1 MATSKEGISLPVSPV
16 RPKRAVQRP
25 RYLDDFLVEYT
36 DQHSLAQ
43 MHRHEEER
51 NLLSPARSISSMTP
65 MQNAN
70 DAIVHQALETARQQ
84 SETAKK
90 QTELLEF
97 FLQHHSLQT
106 SAQWSRRSSR
116 HQTPVRK
123 LYPDRG
129 GEPQPSPALAPHH
142 HRTEDHPSE
151 TAEISHQLEQ
161 MTLPPPLSRV
171 IQPPKH
177 TLNPCHDIQS
187 IKQDTEYD
195 PPAHL
200 QPSHPKGSPQGLQH
214 SVGFLRNVSSDSSL
228 LSYPISSNCKLNAAT
243 TSSQHKESGESQLG
257 NPHRVPLEPHNYL
270 PHVAPPRSLHV
281 SPATDQMMPLP
292 MHQSTFQ
299 PPYVP
304 QPFYQ
309 GNPAMLAHYPSTGY
323 QHPPL
328 NIEGPTFPDFTQE
341 DRAQYVELRLSLS
354 TLLHPSQSEHYKYAI
369 LLKHVKVPQAHRLV
383 LAHAESNMPY
393 SEALK
398 ALDERYGRP
407 YQFVLKEIEDM
418 ERLPP
423 IRSDRALD
431 EFSIRVQSLVG
442 MLKALRGEGHEE
454 LHCGSNVKRLL
465 SRLPKHQQERFRR
478 QQYRK
483 DPDKLKL
490 TLTDFSEWLK
500 AEVRCLDIEPSLQ
513 AHSEKDRREYKQ
525 QKSNVKITTVMHGT
539 GSSSNHPSNT
549 PSKVAHSIRTQVK
562 GKIYCPYCEAE
573 HYLSQCESFAKLT
586 KAEMVDWIKVKR
598 RCWRC
603 GRSHLASACDLKK
616 PCRLCKSK
624 HLSVLHEVNQRSENE
639 PTIMSTAETHYL
651 DQPNRYSQ
659 VLLKIVRVNLQY
671 QDKVLDTYAVLD
683 DGSERTIL
691 LSSAARRLGVQ
702 GQAEDLT
709 LRTIRQDIKI
719 LSGSRVSFTITPASQ
734 PTKRFSIQGAFTGE
748 HLGLSQYSYPVTQ
761 LQRRYRH
768 LRGLTIPPI
777 DGAQPTLLIGS
788 DNADLI
794 VPIEPVHLGPPGG
807 PAAVK
812 TKLGWTLQGPAKYLQ
827 QQLPT
832 TQCLFTTVSSPSV
845 ELFSQVE
852 RLWQLDTLPF
862 KSERLVTRSR
872 QDKYSVDLLEAET
885 IRVEVNGVHRYAT
898 PLLRVP
904 NMPKLKVSKEV
915 VMKNLRNTEKRLVQD
930 PLRASTYR
938 EEIKKLEIAGYVN
951 KIDSC
956 EADSSEE
963 SWFLPHH
970 MVRHNGKE
978 RIVFNCSFQLGRQ
991 SLNNYLLPGPALGP
1005 SLLGVLL
1012 RFREH
1017 RVAVSGDIKG
1027 MFHQIRLLDRDKPL
1041 LRFLWRDLKTDEQ
1054 PSVYQWEVLP
1064 FGTTCS
1070 PCCAIFAL
1078 QKHVNESSQPG
1089 ENVRHSVE
1097 QCFYVDNCLQSLP
1110 TVVEASNLVTRL
1122 RNLLAAGG
1130 FEIRQ
1135 WASNQPEVICNL
1147 PKEAK
1152 SDSSERWVS
1161 EMHGEAQE
1169 MTLGLSWHFM
1179 EDTLHYRHRPVA
1191 PSQTTMRHIYKILAS
1206 QYDPLGHILPFTT
1219 RAKVLVQRLWAK
1231 DRDWDDSNLPVD
1243 LLQAWTTWEEELPQ
1257 LPKISLSRSYF
1268 PLDVDV
1274 SAITL
1279 ELHVFCDASES
1290 AYGSVAYLRG
1300 EDPQGQVHVAFVL
1313 ARSRV
1318 APKKQQSMP
1327 RLELCAALTGAQ
1339 LAQMIQRELT
1349 LQLRDT
1355 VLWSDSTTVLAW
1367 IKSESCRYKVF
1378 VGTRISEIQELTDHR
1393 AWRYVDTQNNPA
1405 DPITRGMTLS
1415 NLAKPNQFS
1424 QGPAFLRLPRE
1435 SWPATNSF
1443 VEVPDET
1450 EMKRSAFC
1458 GFMSAITA
1466 PEIPAPEDHS
1476 TFEDLLEATSKSLHG
1491 AAFQS
1496 SALSADDYGEA
1507 ELRILQRAQYDSFPD
1522 EVKCLKAGKAL
1533 PSSSRLLSLAPEYDV
1548 SMGLIRVGG
1557 RLRRSTSLEE
1567 DVVHPI
1573 VLEPKHHIT
1582 KLIIRQYDN
1591 QLLHPGSERVF
1602 AELRRKFWIL
1612 QGREAVRRH
1621 QRSCP
1626 ECQKWRAKP
1635 VIPKMAD
1642 LPPCRLRL
1650 LKPPFYSTGVD
1661 CFGPFQVKRGR
1672 STEKR
1677 WGIVFKCMTTRCVH
1691 LDVLSNMDTD
1701 SFLMSLRRFVARRGT
1716 PFELL
1721 SDCGTNFRGGEH
1733 ELKASFEAMGEELQI
1748 KLAKQQIR
1756 FQFNPPNAPHFG
1768 GAWEREV
1775 RSIKAAL
1782 YVTLGA
1788 QTVTEEVLQTVLI
1801 EVEGILNSK
1810 PLGYVSTD
1818 VADADPVTPN
1828 YLLMGRP
1835 DSSLPQVVYPESE
1848 ILSRRRWRHSQVL
1861 ADQFWTHFIRSYL
1874 PFLQSRQKWVKDT
1887 ENLTVGTVV
1896 MVIDQRLPRALWP
1909 VGRVTKTIRS
1919 VDGKVRTAEV
1929 QVEERTYT
1937 RPVAK
1942 LIELP
1947 AIPDN
1952 VSTTAPVDS

>member
-1 MATSKEGISLPVSPV
+1 MSIKEGFYKI
-16 RPKRAVQRP
+16 A
-25 RYLDDFLVEYT
+25 
-36 DQHSLAQ
+36 
-43 MHRHEEER
+43 
-51 NLLSPARSISSMTP
+51 
-65 MQNAN
+65 
-70 DAIVHQALETARQQ
+70 ALETARQQ

-97 FLQHHSLQT
+97 FLQHHSPRT
-106 SAQWSRRSSR
+106 SAQSSRRSSR
-116 HQTPVRK
+116 HQTPVRQ

-129 GEPQPSPALAPHH
+129 GEPQSSPVLTPHQ
-142 HRTEDHPSE
+142 HRTEDHPSVA
-151 TAEISHQLEQ
+151 AELTHQLEQ
-161 MTLPPPLSRV
+161 MTLPPPLNRAT
-171 IQPPKH
+171 QPPQH
-177 TLNPCHDIQS
+177 TLIPRYDVQA
-187 IKQDTEYD
+187 IKQDSEHD

-200 QPSHPKGSPQGLQH
+200 QPRESTQGLQP
-214 SVGFLRNVSSDSSL
+214 SVGLLRNASSYSSL
-228 LSYPISSNCKLNAAT
+228 SCYPISSYCKPNAAAP
-243 TSSQHKESGESQLG
+243 SSQHEKGRELQLG
-257 NPHRVPLEPHNYL
+257 NPHLVPPEPHTSHL

-281 SPATDQMMPLP
+281 NPAFNQMMPLP
-292 MHQSTFQ
+292 VHQSIHQ

-323 QHPPL
+323 QHAPP
-328 NIEGPTFPDFTQE
+328 NIEGPTFPDFTKE

-369 LLKHVKVPQAHRLV
+369 LLKHVKVPHAHRLV
-383 LAHAESNMPY
+383 LAHAESNMPN

-418 ERLPP
+418 EPLPP
-423 IRSDRALD
+423 IRDDRALD

-513 AHSEKDRREYKQ
+513 AHSEKDKREFKQ
-525 QKSNVKITTVMHGT
+525 QKSKVKITTVMHGT
-539 GSSSNHPSNT
+539 GSSSNYLSDT
-549 PSKVAHSIRTQVK
+549 SSQAAHSIRTQGK

-639 PTIMSTAETHYL
+639 PTIISTADTHYL

-691 LSSAARRLGVQ
+691 LSSAARHLGVQ

-709 LRTIRQDIKI
+709 LHTIRQDIKI

-734 PTKRFSIQGAFTGE
+734 PTKRFSIQGAFAGE

-768 LRGLTIPPI
+768 LQGLAIPPI

-832 TQCLFTTVSSPSV
+832 TQCLFTKVSSPSV

-862 KSERLVTRSR
+862 KSDRLVTSSR

-904 NMPKLKVSKEV
+904 NMPKL
-915 VMKNLRNTEKRLVQD
+915 Q
-930 PLRASTYR
+930 
-938 EEIKKLEIAGYVN
+938 EEIKKLEIAGYAT

-1027 MFHQIRLLDRDKPL
+1027 MFHQVRLLDRDKPL
-1041 LRFLWRDLKTDEQ
+1041 LRFLWRDLKTDKQ

-1078 QKHVNESSQPG
+1078 QKHVNES
-1089 ENVRHSVE
+1089 
-1097 QCFYVDNCLQSLP
+1097 
-1110 TVVEASNLVTRL
+1110 T
-1122 RNLLAAGG
+1122 AGG
-1130 FEIRQ
+1130 FDIRQ

-1161 EMHGEAQE
+1161 QIHREAQE
-1169 MTLGLSWHFM
+1169 MTLGPSWHFM

-1191 PSQTTMRHIYKILAS
+1191 PSQTTMRNIYKILAS

-1231 DRDWDDSNLPVD
+1231 DRDWEYPNLPVD
-1243 LLQAWTTWEEELPQ
+1243 LLQAWTTWEKELPQ
-1257 LPKISLSRSYF
+1257 LPTVSLSRSYF
-1268 PLDVDV
+1268 PPDIDV

-1279 ELHVFCDASES
+1279 ELHIFCDASES

-1300 EDPQGQVHVAFVL
+1300 EDPHGQVHVAFVL

-1349 LQLRDT
+1349 LQLMDT
-1355 VLWSDSTTVLAW
+1355 VLWSDSTTVFTW
-1367 IKSESCRYKVF
+1367 IQSESCRYKVF
-1378 VGTRISEIQELTDHR
+1378 VGTRVSEIQELTDHR
-1393 AWRYVDTQNNPA
+1393 SWRYVDTQNNPA
-1405 DPITRGMTLS
+1405 DAITRGMTLS

-1435 SWPATNSF
+1435 SWPATTSF

-1458 GFMSAITA
+1458 GIMSAITA
-1466 PEIPAPEDHS
+1466 PEIPAAEDHS
-1476 TFEDLLEATSKSLHG
+1476 TFEDLLEATSRSLHG
-1491 AAFQS
+1491 AASQS
-1496 SALSADDYGEA
+1496 STLSADDYAEA
-1507 ELRILQRAQYDSFPD
+1507 ELRILQRAQYDSFPE
-1522 EVKCLKAGKAL
+1522 EVKCLKTGKAL
-1533 PSSSRLLSLAPEYDV
+1533 SSSSRLLSLAPEYDV
-1548 SMGLIRVGG
+1548 SRGLIRVGG

-1567 DVVHPI
+1567 DIVHPI

-1591 QLLHPGSERVF
+1591 KLLHSGSERVF
-1602 AELRRKFWIL
+1602 AELRCKFWIL

-1635 VIPKMAD
+1635 AIPKMAD
-1642 LPPCRLRL
+1642 LPPCRLCL

-1677 WGIVFKCMTTRCVH
+1677 WGIVFKCMTTRCIH
-1691 LDVLSNMDTD
+1691 LDVLPNMDTD
-1701 SFLMSLRRFVARRGT
+1701 SFLMSLRRFVARRET

-1733 ELKASFEAMGEELQI
+1733 ELKASFEAMCEELQT
-1748 KLAKQQIR
+1748 KLAKHQIR

-1768 GAWEREV
+1768 GAWEQEV

-1788 QTVTEEVLQTVLI
+1788 QTVTEEVLQTLLI

-1818 VADADPVTPN
+1818 VADVDPVTPN

-1874 PFLQSRQKWVKDT
+1874 PFLQSRQKWVKETD
-1887 ENLTVGTVV
+1887 NLTVAAFKTYYTTVRRSFRYKQPDLALQAEAV
-1896 MVIDQRLPRALWP
+1896 VNSARSRARRKTLLKARQSVLAEDEVGLRKCATIDLMSDEEDGI
-1909 VGRVTKTIRS
+1909 VGGVSGWIVRPPSCRS
-1919 VDGKVRTAEV
+1919 
-1929 QVEERTYT
+1929 Q
-1937 RPVAK
+1937 
-1942 LIELP
+1942 ELTELC
-1947 AIPDN
+1947 A
-1952 VSTTAPVDS
+1952 TL